1 MPGLLLPSATSIC
14 GIPYKNGKVFPIGI
28 TFVQLVLLPYSS
40 VRSSRYFSRLHDFSV
55 NIPRCYK
62 DVYVRFPS
70 EKFGAENSNALL
82 SNGLVGEE
90 SEKFEICWGGG
101 QGRGLWDKFRAWV

>member
-1 MPGLLLPSATSIC
+1 MYFSR
-14 GIPYKNGKVFPIGI
+14 
-28 TFVQLVLLPYSS
+28 
-40 VRSSRYFSRLHDFSV
+40 RSSELAELVPFPCSRGRPTCYSDRLHDFSV
-55 NIPRCYK
+55 TIPQCYK